1 MEAILEKTT
10 KRDQKIAKAS
20 IIKVHE
26 TSKRIL
32 STSSDVVSI
41 KIQGRGAALE
51 IPRKAL
57 FLLFGILDN
66 MADGKSI
73 TLVPSDAEISTQQAA
88 DLLHVSRPHVVSL
101 LERGEIPFK
110 KIGAHRR
117 IQLKDLVAYDNKLK
131 KNRAE
136 KLDFLTKQAQDLNL
150 GYE

>member
-1 MEAILEKTT
+1 MEAIRGKTT
-10 KRDQKIAKAS
+10 KKDQKIAKAS

-26 TSKRIL
+26 TSKRIS
-32 STSSDVVSI
+32 STSSDVISI
-41 KIQGRGAALE
+41 KIQGRGTALE

-73 TLVPSDAEISTQQAA
+73 TLIPSDAEIGTQQAA
-88 DLLHVSRPHVVSL
+88 DLLHVSRPHIVSL
-101 LERGEIPFK
+101 LEKGEIPFK

-117 IQLKDLVAYDNKLK
+117 IQLKDLVAYDNKHK